1 VSETASTF
9 TAKFM
14 ASAKPRCNV
23 AGAPVYTEYKDAIS
37 PLRLAVQP
45 SGHKRAIVRYRRP
58 DGRTAKLT
66 LKGVPLSSLAALRQ
80 AAATALAQLEEGID
94 PSPPRAATQPAAPVQ
109 DDSIERWVADFLE
122 LHARRKTRAS
132 TALKTKQMLR
142 RLVLPV
148 WRGRSVQDIR
158 RRNVIELVEHI
169 ARDRPYLANHT
180 LRVLSKFFNWLAGR
194 DVIPASPV
202 VGVERPHDEQARDRI
217 LTDAE
222 LAALWRACEG
232 DVPYGPALQL
242 LVLTGTR
249 LAEASEM
256 RRSELIF
263 DGKFWQLPPARTK
276 NGRAHTLPL
285 PPLARRI
292 ISAMP
297 VIDDSDFVF
306 TSNGRNPIT
315 GNWGKAKKRI
325 SVRAGIDP
333 TSWRIHDVRRS
344 TASGLQRLGVRV
356 EVIERALNHVSGSY
370 KGIAGTYQR
379 DPLVDEVRTALER
392 WADHVEQLV
401 GGKPAKVVKLRTKR

>member
-1 VSETASTF
+1 MTDRTF
-9 TAKFM
+9 TAKFI
-14 ASAKPRCNV
+14 ATAGARTDA

-45 SGHKRAIVRYRRP
+45 SGHKSAVVRYRRP

-66 LKGVPLSSLAALRQ
+66 LKDVPLTSLAALRH
-80 AAATALAQLEEGID
+80 AAAAALAQLEQGID
-94 PSPPRAATQPAAPVQ
+94 PSPPRATPTPAPSAR

-132 TALKTKQMLR
+132 TALKTEQMLR

-158 RRNVIELVEHI
+158 RRDVIELVEHI

-232 DVPYGPALQL
+232 DAPYGPALQL

-256 RRSELIF
+256 RRSELSF
-263 DGKFWQLPPARTK
+263 DGKFWQLP
-276 NGRAHTLPL
+276 
-285 PPLARRI
+285 
-292 ISAMP
+292 
-297 VIDDSDFVF
+297 
-306 TSNGRNPIT
+306 
-315 GNWGKAKKRI
+315 
-325 SVRAGIDP
+325 
-333 TSWRIHDVRRS
+333 RS
-344 TASGLQRLGVRV
+344 
-356 EVIERALNHVSGSY
+356 E
-370 KGIAGTYQR
+370 
-379 DPLVDEVRTALER
+379 PRTAKHTRCRCRHWLGASSPPCR
-392 WADHVEQLV
+392 
-401 GGKPAKVVKLRTKR
+401 